1 MSKKWRYK
9 NMCRGK
15 YHFSYRVKVR
25 MALEIG
31 KYQLN
36 SVTFKCADKD
46 QAEKKK
52 SEVEGILYRALNRET
67 ETFAIGD
74 CHIRSEDL
82 YGYKVKI
89 KEPDKAP
96 DANVIDD
103 DEDDDD

>member
-1 MSKKWRYK
+1 MSKK
-9 NMCRGK
+9 K
-15 YHFSYRVKVR
+15 YNFSYRVKVR
-25 MALEIG
+25 LALEVG

-36 SVTFKCADKD
+36 RMTFKCTDKD
-46 QAEKKK
+46 EAEKKK

-89 KEPDKAP
+89 KEPDKVP

-103 DEDDDD
+103 DEDEDDD